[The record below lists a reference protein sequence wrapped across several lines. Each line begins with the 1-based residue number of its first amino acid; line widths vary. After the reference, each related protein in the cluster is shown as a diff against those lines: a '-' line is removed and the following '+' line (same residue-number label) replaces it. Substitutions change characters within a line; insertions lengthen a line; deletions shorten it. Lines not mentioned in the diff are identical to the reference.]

1 MSPASTDDALRTI
14 AGVVGDLAFLTP
26 LGVGPLLAAGEQELA
41 VHVAFRGS
49 ASGTLVVALAPGLAR
64 ALVDN
69 LAPPEP
75 GCTPTAEDLADA
87 AKELAN
93 VLAGN
98 LLATLHGAQAE
109 FQLGSPELVPPAD
122 LPATATFAIGLILA
136 EGGMMAGILPA

>member
-1 MSPASTDDALRTI
+1 MNTASTEDAMRTI

-26 LGVGPLLAAGEQELA
+26 LGVGPLLAAGGQELA

-49 ASGTLVVALAPGLAR
+49 ASGTLVLALAPGLAR
-64 ALVDN
+64 ALVEN

-75 GCTPTAEDLADA
+75 GCPPSAEDLADA

-93 VLAGN
+93 VVAGN

-109 FQLGSPELVPPAD
+109 FQLGSPEIAPPAD
-122 LPATATFAIGLILA
+122 APAGAALALGLILA
-136 EGGMMAGILPA
+136 EGGMMVVIA